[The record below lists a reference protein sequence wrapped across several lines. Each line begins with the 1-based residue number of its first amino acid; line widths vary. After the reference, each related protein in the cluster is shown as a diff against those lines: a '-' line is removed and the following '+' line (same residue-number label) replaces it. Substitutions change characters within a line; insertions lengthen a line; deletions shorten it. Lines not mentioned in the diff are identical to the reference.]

1 MDLRSFGN
9 YIKELKESKNI
20 TTIALAEQTGITVDT
35 LNNIIYGRVS
45 SVKLETASKLVAALD
60 GSLDQLAGICPPTP
74 SSDGDSPSLPSNSVS
89 YDAESYIQAMHA
101 SHRQEIAVLK
111 EDHSNT
117 LTILQKVYDARISDL
132 KQARNVWCIVACC
145 LMAVICG
152 WLIWDLSHPS
162 AGLIRYAQ
170 SLGIIGLRG

>member
-1 MDLRSFGN
+1 MLHSIASSLR
-9 YIKELKESKNI
+9 LKLQQHS
-20 TTIALAEQTGITVDT
+20 A
-35 LNNIIYGRVS
+35 YGRVS

-60 GSLDQLAGICPPTP
+60 GSLDQLAGICTPTP

>member
-20 TTIALAEQTGITVDT
+20 TTIALAERTGITVDT

-45 SVKLETASKLVAALD
+45 SVKLETASKLVSALD
-60 GSLDQLAGICPPTP
+60 GSLDELAGICPPPP
-74 SSDGDSPSLPSNSVS
+74 SS
-89 YDAESYIQAMHA
+89 DAESYIQAIHGA
-101 SHRQEIAVLK
+101 HRQEISVFK

-117 LTILQKVYDARISDL
+117 LTILQKVYEARISDL
-132 KQARNVWCIVACC
+132 KHTRNIWCIVACC

-152 WLIWDLSHPS
+152 WLIWDLSHPA

-170 SLGIIGLRG
+170 SLGIIGFRG